1 MTKLPSRTWRPLLRE
16 EDEDDEEIGADV
28 FPCSGG
34 IDGVH
39 GEAAVDDGVAGCFLV
54 R

>member
-1 MTKLPSRTWRPLLRE
+1 LLCE
-16 EDEDDEEIGADV
+16 EDEDDEEIDADL

-39 GEAAVDDGVAGCFLV
+39 GEAAVDDGVPGSFLV

>member
-1 MTKLPSRTWRPLLRE
+1 LLRE

-28 FPCSGG
+28 FPCSDG
-34 IDGVH
+34 INGVH
-39 GEAAVDDGVAGCFLV
+39 GEAVVDDGVPGSFLV